1 MEDRAINSFRDLRVW
16 QDAMDL
22 VETIYQIS
30 RDFPHHEVYGL
41 SSQIRRAAVSVP
53 ANIAEG
59 HARYHSKEYLKHLS
73 IAHASLAELDT
84 HLEIAV
90 RLAYLPAAD
99 IAPIQQRITSL
110 NRQLHALRQA
120 IERRI
125 NLSLSRSPSRS
136 SETRHP
142 KKD

>member
-1 MEDRAINSFRDLRVW
+1 
-16 QDAMDL
+16 MDL
-22 VETIYQIS
+22 VEMIYQVP
-30 RDFPHHEVYGL
+30 RDFPHHEIYGL
-41 SSQIRRAAVSVP
+41 SSQIYRAAVSVP

-90 RLAYLPAAD
+90 RLRYLPAAD
-99 IAPIQQRITSL
+99 VAPIQQRITSL

-125 NLSLSRSPSRS
+125 NLSLSQPPSRN
-136 SETRHP
+136 SETPRLR
-142 KKD
+142 KD